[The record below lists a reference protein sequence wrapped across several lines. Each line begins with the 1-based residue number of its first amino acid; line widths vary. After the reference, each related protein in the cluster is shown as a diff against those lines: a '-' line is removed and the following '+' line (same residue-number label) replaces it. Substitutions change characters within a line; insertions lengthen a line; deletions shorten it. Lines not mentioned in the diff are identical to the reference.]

1 MAQGS
6 LEVNPSGITS
16 ATPVEGGTASVTDG
30 SAQSIN
36 RLISDKR
43 PSWFALAKFSLVR
56 TFLGTWA
63 RLFGLRGLYWFGSVF
78 STVEFLINRRR
89 RARYRKALE
98 QVYPEGIDS
107 IRATQIIRRYFRR
120 SRCDK
125 LFYLVYDQLPRHK
138 VLSRIR
144 FHGRDHVDRGLS
156 AGKGVYMAMSHH
168 GSHHVM
174 GMLLSLLGYRITGIR
189 DRQEGAL
196 RSFIQ
201 SLVGPTVPE
210 FPNVQMIYA
219 DDFPREIF
227 RCFRENRLVVSAL
240 DVNRDRGSKLKTCQV
255 QFFGEQRTFLTG
267 TMQLAQRMG
276 AVIVP
281 TFLVSRPN
289 FYYRVMVEE
298 PIFVPLSGEAGESGP
313 DLQELMQAY
322 ADAIAAH
329 IRAYPDHLSRI

>member
-6 LEVNPSGITS
+6 IEVNSTTS
-16 ATPVEGGTASVTDG
+16 AVDNTAAG
-30 SAQSIN
+30 SLN

-56 TFLGTWA
+56 NFLGTWA
-63 RLFGLRGLYWFGSVF
+63 RLFGLRGLYWFGSAF
-78 STVEFLINRRR
+78 AAVEFLINHKRRQK
-89 RARYRKALE
+89 YRKALE
-98 QVYPEGIDS
+98 RVFPEGIDPH
-107 IRATQIIRRYFRR
+107 RANQIIRRYFRR
-120 SRCDK
+120 TRCDK

-144 FHGRDHVDRGLS
+144 FHGRDHVDRGLA
-156 AGKGVYMAMSHH
+156 AGRGVYMAMSHH
-168 GSHHVM
+168 GSHHVL

-281 TFLVSRPN
+281 TFWSHAR
-289 FYYRVMVEE
+289 
-298 PIFVPLSGEAGESGP
+298 IFTTA
-313 DLQELMQAY
+313 
-322 ADAIAAH
+322 
-329 IRAYPDHLSRI
+329 